1 MITQEHKT
9 MTLLAALSAVLL
21 SIPYLV
27 PHTGIISLFAL
38 VPLLAMERIAT
49 LSGTKKVWIWH
60 YSVFVVWN
68 ALTTFWVCNA
78 TVAGGIFA
86 VLANALQMSLVF
98 GLFRLSR
105 KAFKGVLPYLFLVFT
120 WIAWERF
127 YYSAEISWPWLTL
140 GNSFARTLSLAQ
152 WYEYVGTIGGSVW
165 IWACNLGIF
174 GIMTVLSDGSWA
186 ERWNVKAKAGA
197 IISFAAVLL
206 TPIITS
212 LVLWNTYEEEGTPLE
227 VLITQPNFDP
237 YQKFQA
243 LSQDQQN
250 AVLEDLIRENL
261 KDRKDNP
268 SPDPLLVLAP
278 ETFTSDVN
286 LDIVPMGRTFR
297 RMAGMLTEYPNVNLL
312 FGATTMKFI
321 NSDTRPSDT
330 MRDLGDGNWLQTYN
344 SAIITDGT
352 ARYEVFHKSRL
363 VVGVEKT
370 PYPKIFRPIDDMLGG
385 LMGRDIGQEEISLL
399 HVQNNA
405 EGKSS
410 VSIPIGCAIC
420 YESVYG
426 EYCTGYVKKGAMALT
441 VITNDAWWGDTP
453 GYRQHLSY
461 SSLRAIETRRDIA
474 RCANTGISAIIDQ
487 KGRILEQT
495 PWWETTVLR
504 GEIHLKKGETFFVRN
519 GDIAG
524 RICTFMFVLLLLA
537 LIVRLIVP
545 SSMRRN

>member
-1 MITQEHKT
+1 
-9 MTLLAALSAVLL
+9 MTLLAVLSAVLL

-27 PHTGIISLFAL
+27 PHMGIISLFAF

-49 LSGTKKVWIWH
+49 LSGIKKVWRWH
-60 YSVFVVWN
+60 YPTFVLWN

-78 TVAGGIFA
+78 TIGGGIFA

-105 KAFKGVLPYLFLVFT
+105 KAFKGVLPYLFLAFT

-127 YYSAEISWPWLTL
+127 YFSAEISWPWLTL

-165 IWACNLGIF
+165 IWACNLGLF
-174 GIMTVLSDGSWA
+174 GIMTVLSDGSWT
-186 ERWNVKAKAGA
+186 ERWNSKAKAGA

-212 LVLWNTYEEEGTPLE
+212 LVIWNSYEEEGTPLE

-250 AVLEDLIRENL
+250 AVLEDIIRENL
-261 KDRKDNP
+261 KQRKDNP
-268 SPDPLLVLAP
+268 SPEPLLVLAP

-286 LDIVPMGRTFR
+286 LDIVSMGRTFR
-297 RMAGMLTEYPNVNLL
+297 RMVGVLTEYPNVNLL

-321 NSDTRPSDT
+321 NSDSRPSDT
-330 MRDLGDGNWLQTYN
+330 ARDLGDGNWLQTYN
-344 SAIITDGT
+344 SAIMTDGS
-352 ARYEVFHKSRL
+352 ARYEIFHKSRL

-370 PYPKIFRPIDDMLGG
+370 PYPKIFRPIDDLLGG
-385 LMGRDIGQEEISLL
+385 VMGRDIGQDEISLL

-405 EGKSS
+405 EGKNA

-487 KGRILEQT
+487 KGRVLEST

-504 GEIHLKKGETFFVRN
+504 GEIHLRKGETFFVRN

-537 LIVRLIVP
+537 LVVRLIVP
-545 SSMRRN
+545 SSMRKD

>member
-1 MITQEHKT
+1 MTKEQKQ
-9 MTLLAALSAVLL
+9 MTLLSAISAVML
-21 SIPYLV
+21 SIPYLI

-49 LSGTKKVWIWH
+49 LSGTKKLWRWH
-60 YSVFVVWN
+60 YPTFVLWN

-78 TVAGGIFA
+78 TIGGGVFA
-86 VLANALQMSLVF
+86 VLANAFQMSVVF

-105 KAFKGVLPYLFLVFT
+105 KAFKGVLPYIFLAT
-120 WIAWERF
+120 AWIAWERAYF
-127 YYSAEISWPWLTL
+127 SAEISWPWLVL

-165 IWACNLGIF
+165 IWACNLGLF
-174 GIMTVLSDGSWA
+174 GIMCALSDGSWTGK
-186 ERWNVKAKAGA
+186 WNIKAKIGA
-197 IISFAAVLL
+197 AVSYAIVLL
-206 TPIITS
+206 TPIVTS
-212 LVLWNTYEEEGTPLE
+212 LVLWYSYEEKGTPLE

-237 YQKFQA
+237 YHKFQA

-250 AVLEDLIRENL
+250 AVLEGLIRDNL

-268 SPDPLLVLAP
+268 SPEPLLVLAP

-286 LDIVPMGRTFR
+286 LDLVQMGRTVR
-297 RMAGMLTEYPNVNLL
+297 RMAGILTEYPNVNLL
-312 FGATTMKFI
+312 FGATTLKYTH
-321 NSDTRPSDT
+321 SDKRPSDT
-330 MRDLGDGNWLQTYN
+330 VRDLGEGNWLQTYN
-344 SAIITDGT
+344 SAIMTDGT
-352 ARYEVFHKSRL
+352 ARYEIFHKSKL

-385 LMGRDIGQEEISLL
+385 VMGRDIGQDEISLL
-399 HVQNNA
+399 HVENNA
-405 EGKSS
+405 EGRNA
-410 VSIPIGCAIC
+410 VSLPIGCAIC

-426 EYCTGYVKKGAMALT
+426 EYFTGYIKKGAKAMT

-474 RCANTGISAIIDQ
+474 RCANTGISAIINQ
-487 KGRILEQT
+487 KGQILESS
-495 PWWETTVLR
+495 PWWETAVIR
-504 GEIHLKKGETFFVRN
+504 SEINLTDGETFFVRN

-524 RICTFMFVLLLLA
+524 RICSFMFLLLLLA
-537 LIVRLIVP
+537 MVVRLIVP

>member
-1 MITQEHKT
+1 MMTKEQKT
-9 MTLLAALSAVLL
+9 MTLLSALSAVLL

-38 VPLLAMERIAT
+38 VPLLCMERIAT
-49 LSGTKKVWIWH
+49 LSGIRKVWRWH
-60 YSVFVVWN
+60 YSTFVVWN

-78 TVAGGIFA
+78 TVGGGIFA
-86 VLANALQMSLVF
+86 VLANAFQMSIVF

-105 KAFKGVLPYLFLVFT
+105 KAFKGVLPYVFLAT
-120 WIAWERF
+120 AWIAWER
-127 YYSAEISWPWLTL
+127 YYFSAEISWPWLTL

-152 WYEYVGTIGGSVW
+152 WYEYFGTIGGSVW

-174 GIMTVLSDGSWA
+174 GILCALSDGSWSGK
-186 ERWNVKAKAGA
+186 WNIKAKIGA
-197 IISFAAVLL
+197 AASLAVVFL

-212 LVLWNTYEEEGTPLE
+212 LVIWNTYEEKGTPLE

-237 YQKFQA
+237 YHKFQA

-250 AVLEDLIRENL
+250 AVLEGMIRDNL

-268 SPDPLLVLAP
+268 SEEPLLVLAP

-286 LDIVPMGRTFR
+286 LDVVQMGRTFR
-297 RMAGMLTEYPNVNLL
+297 RMVGMLTEYPNVNLL
-312 FGATTMKFI
+312 FGATTLKYM
-321 NSDTRPSDT
+321 NSPQRPSDT
-330 MRDLGDGNWLQTYN
+330 VRDLGDGNWLQTYN
-344 SAIITDGT
+344 SAIMTDGT

-385 LMGRDIGQEEISLL
+385 VMGRDIGQKEISLL
-399 HVQNNA
+399 HVQNNPENRNA
-405 EGKSS
+405 

-474 RCANTGISAIIDQ
+474 RCANTGISAIINQ
-487 KGRILEQT
+487 RGEILQES
-495 PWWETTVLR
+495 PWWENTVIRGKINLTT
-504 GEIHLKKGETFFVRN
+504 GETFFVKN

-524 RICTFMFVLLLLA
+524 RLCSFMFLFLFLA
-537 LIVRLIVP
+537 MVVRLIVP
-545 SSMRRN
+545 SSMRKN

>member
-1 MITQEHKT
+1 MSKVKKN

-38 VPLLAMERIAT
+38 VPLLCMERIAH
-49 LSGTKKVWIWH
+49 LAEVKKVWMWH
-60 YSVFVVWN
+60 YSSFVLWN

-78 TVAGGIFA
+78 TIGGGIFA
-86 VLANALQMSLVF
+86 VLANSFQMSLVF

-105 KAFKGVLPYLFLVFT
+105 KAFKGALPYLFLAT
-120 WIAWERF
+120 AWIAWERF
-127 YYSAEISWPWLTL
+127 YFSAEISWPWLTL

-152 WYEYVGTIGGSVW
+152 WYEYLGTVGGSVW
-165 IWACNLGIF
+165 IWACNLGLF
-174 GIMTVLSDGSWA
+174 GILCALSDGSWQNK
-186 ERWNVKAKAGA
+186 WNSKAKAGA
-197 IISFAAVLL
+197 VISYAAVLIA
-206 TPIITS
+206 PMAVS
-212 LVLWNTYEEEGTPLE
+212 LSIWHNYEEKGTELE

-237 YQKFQA
+237 YHKFQA

-250 AVLEDLIRENL
+250 AVLEGLIRENL

-268 SPDPLLVLAP
+268 SSEPLLVLAP

-286 LDIVPMGRTFR
+286 LDIVSMGRTFR
-297 RMAGMLTEYPNVNLL
+297 RFVGMLADYPNVNLL
-312 FGATTMKFI
+312 FGATTMKFM
-321 NSDTRPSDT
+321 NSEERPSDT
-330 MRDLGDGNWLQTYN
+330 ARDLGDGNWLQTYN
-344 SAIITDGT
+344 SAIITDAT

-370 PYPKIFRPIDDMLGG
+370 PYPKIFRPIDDLLGG
-385 LMGRDIGQEEISLL
+385 VMGRDIGQDEISLL
-399 HVQNNA
+399 HVENNA
-405 EGKSS
+405 EGGNARG
-410 VSIPIGCAIC
+410 IPVGCAIC

-426 EYCTGYVKKGAMALT
+426 EYCTGYVKKGAKALT

-474 RCANTGISAIIDQ
+474 RCANTGISAIINQ
-487 KGRILEQT
+487 RGEILEST
-495 PWWETTVLR
+495 PWWQTAVIR
-504 GEIHLKKGETFFVRN
+504 GKIHLTDGETFFVKN

-524 RICTFMFVLLLLA
+524 RICSFMFIFLLLA
-537 LIVRLIVP
+537 LIVRLIIP